1 MKKFIYSL
9 FRFRKTVQG
18 LFADYNL
25 YLIMAAK
32 TAAALTVLLSINAA
46 FPYRTVLTRG
56 LIVAAVSILCSIL
69 PWNYITVFGLL
80 FLLGQLSALSIEAA
94 LFVLVLA
101 VALAVLSYVTLP
113 GGSILWALLPV
124 LLSWK
129 IPFAAVLL
137 AGIFGGVT
145 MFVSVGSGTVI
156 YYVLKLIADNAAVL
170 SGAQTVIDGGKEVA
184 TLVQRLLLLV
194 EGFLNH
200 EEMLIT
206 LIVFCLTTLLVHLL
220 SRSEA
225 DYARAIASV
234 TGAVFCPVL
243 LLAAYH
249 YAKVT
254 APAGRTVL
262 SALLGLLIT
271 LTVWFFV
278 EGLDYSR
285 TEKVQFEDDDYY
297 YFVKAVPKIRL
308 PDEKAKADA
317 EKVQRR
323 LKMAAEKKEKGR

>member
-1 MKKFIYSL
+1 MKKFIYRL
-9 FRFRKTVQG
+9 LRFRKQAQI
-18 LFADYNL
+18 LFADYNV
-25 YLIMAAK
+25 YVIMAAK

-56 LIVAAVSILCSIL
+56 VIVAAAAILCSIL
-69 PWNYITVFGLL
+69 PWNYITIFGLL

-113 GGSILWALLPV
+113 GGSVLWAVFPV

-129 IPFAAVLL
+129 IPFAVPLL
-137 AGIFGGVT
+137 AGMFGGVT
-145 MFVSVGSGTVI
+145 IFVSVGSGTVI

-170 SGAQTVIDGGKEVA
+170 SGAQTVTDGGQEVS

-194 EGFLNH
+194 QGFLDNG
-200 EEMLIT
+200 EMIIA
-206 LIVFCLTTLLVHLL
+206 LIVFSLTTLLVHLV
-220 SRSEA
+220 SRIDA
-225 DYARAIASV
+225 DYARLIAAA
-234 TGAVFCPVL
+234 TGAVFCPAL
-243 LLAAYH
+243 LLGTYRFAG
-249 YAKVT
+249 V
-254 APAGRTVL
+254 PASAGKMVL
-262 SALLGLLIT
+262 AALLGLVIT
-271 LTVWFFV
+271 LAVWFFA

-323 LKMAAEKKEKGR
+323 LKMTTKETEKGR